1 MTVYI
6 DVLLA
11 LNLYINYFLI
21 RGTALFLHR
30 NISAKRTLAAAS
42 VGALFSLCIF
52 LPELPFILTVLIKTI
67 SGAATAFAAF
77 GYRGL
82 SDFIIDILCFMVI
95 SFMYAGLM
103 LALWSYAAPMGM
115 YYRNGAAYFDVPMI
129 AVAIF
134 TAIAYAVVRSMRYLS
149 DKRSIGA
156 EIKDI
161 TIKRLGGSVTL
172 KAIPDTGNSLCDP
185 FSGTPV
191 IICTKTAVEPILPD
205 NIRTYLSG
213 STDAIEAIRLVPCH
227 TVGGSALIPIFR
239 ADDIMLGGKPVQAM
253 IGVSKNELG
262 TDCIF
267 NPKLISI

>member
-11 LNLYINYFLI
+11 INLYINYFLI

-103 LALWSYAAPMGM
+103 MALWSYAAPLGM

-134 TAIAYAVVRSMRYLS
+134 TAIAYAVVRFIRYLS
-149 DKRSIGA
+149 DKRTISA

-161 TIKRLGGSVTL
+161 TISHLSRCVTI
-172 KAIPDTGNSLCDP
+172 KAIPDTGNSLCDL

-191 IICTKTAVEPILPD
+191 IICRMAAIDAITPE

-213 STDAIEAIRLVPCH
+213 STDVIEAIRLVPCH

-239 ADDIMLGGKPVQAM
+239 ADDILLDGKRVDAL

-267 NPKLISI
+267 NPKLI